1 MEVTYFSAHKSWLE
15 VIMQIARGA
24 YQIEVWGTI
33 VHIEAASTT
42 LDRAAIDK
50 AVDEVRTL
58 FTQIDSAFS
67 TYKSDSF
74 VSRLRRGEIEICQCP
89 QDVQQVWDA
98 CHNARYISEGA
109 FDPWKVAGGFDPS
122 GYVKGW
128 AADLAAQILQHAGC
142 THVQVNAA
150 GDLTLRG
157 GNLLDSGVVEPWKV
171 GVVNPDNTLEV
182 FRVFEI
188 YDGAIATS
196 GAYERGAHIVD
207 PFTGTIAIGA
217 ASSTVIGPDG
227 GLTDAMATALM
238 VTGESGA
245 GLFARPELAEYSAWC
260 IDRHEGSAWGVGPLF
275 AEEITQQIRD

>member
-1 MEVTYFSAHKSWLE
+1 MP
-15 VIMQIARGA
+15 IARGA
-24 YQIEVWGTI
+24 FHIEVWGTI
-33 VHIEAASTT
+33 VYIEAASTT
-42 LDRAAIDK
+42 VDRAAIDK
-50 AVDEVRTL
+50 AVDEIRTL
-58 FTQIDSAFS
+58 FTEIDNAFS
-67 TYKSDSF
+67 TYKPDSF
-74 VSRLRRGEIEICQCP
+74 VSRLRRGEIEIGQCP

-128 AADLAAQILQHAGC
+128 AADLAAQILLQAGC
-142 THVQVNAA
+142 EHIQVNAA

-157 GNLLDSGVVEPWKV
+157 GKLLDSGVVEPWKV

-182 FRVFEI
+182 FRIFEI

-207 PFTGTIAIGA
+207 PFTGVIAIGA
-217 ASSTVIGPDG
+217 ASATVIGPDG

-238 VTGESGA
+238 VTGEGGA

-260 IDRHEGSAWGVGPLF
+260 IDRHEGGAWGVGPRF
-275 AEEITQQIRD
+275 ADEITQQIRD

>member
-15 VIMQIARGA
+15 VTMQIARGA

-42 LDRAAIDK
+42 VDRAAIDK
-50 AVDEVRTL
+50 AIDEVRIL
-58 FTQIDSAFS
+58 FTEIDNAFS
-67 TYKSDSF
+67 TYKSESF
-74 VSRLRRGEIEICQCP
+74 VSRLRRGEFEIGQCP

-98 CHNARYISEGA
+98 CHNAWYISEGA

-142 THVQVNAA
+142 THIQVNAA

-171 GVVNPDNTLEV
+171 GVVNPDNTMEV

-245 GLFARPELAEYSAWC
+245 GLFSRPELAEYSAWC
-260 IDRHEGSAWGVGPLF
+260 IDRHESGAWGVGPLF
-275 AEEITQQIRD
+275 ADEITQQKRD